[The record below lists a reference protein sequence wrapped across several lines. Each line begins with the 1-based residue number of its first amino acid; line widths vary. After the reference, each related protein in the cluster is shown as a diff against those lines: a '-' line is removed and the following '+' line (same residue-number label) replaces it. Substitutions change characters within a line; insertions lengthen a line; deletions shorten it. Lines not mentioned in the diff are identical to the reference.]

1 METPARLDQREFFHP
16 DFKVKPLLLDE
27 VLSFVQPSNLI
38 LSKKKKRKGKWFGYK
53 ILFDTLLKLRDEKAG
68 D

>member
-16 DFKVKPLLLDE
+16 DCKVKPLLLDE

-38 LSKKKKRKGKWFGYK
+38 LSKKKK
-53 ILFDTLLKLRDEKAG
+53 EKENG
-68 D
+68 LGIKYYSTHY